1 MNTLNKIIQN
11 KETKEIRCTAFE
23 YSHSSSDSEEEKEK
37 EKEKKTKTKISFPLL
52 NLKKFKSSNN
62 LVVGEIKPK
71 AKKII

>member
-37 EKEKKTKTKISFPLL
+37 EKKQK
-52 NLKKFKSSNN
+52 LKFLS
-62 LVVGEIKPK
+62 LYLI
-71 AKKII
+71 